1 MEIAGNLILSGFSKI
16 MKEAIEKI
24 VGALVGEK
32 EAVEVTE
39 EAGDRATVIR
49 VRVAEGDM
57 GRIIGRE
64 GRTIKAIRS
73 LVFAAGQKRGK
84 RFVLDIVE

>member
-1 MEIAGNLILSGFSKI
+1 
-16 MKEAIEKI
+16 MKEAVEKI
-24 VGALVGEK
+24 VSALVDDK
-32 EAVEVTE
+32 EAVEVSE
-39 EAGDRATVIR
+39 ETGERATVIKL
-49 VRVAEGDM
+49 RVASGDM

-73 LVFAAGQKRGK
+73 LLFAAGQKHGK

>member
-1 MEIAGNLILSGFSKI
+1 

-24 VGALVGEK
+24 INALVDDK
-32 EAVEVTE
+32 EAVEVSE
-39 EAGDRATVIR
+39 ETSDRATVIR
-49 VRVAEGDM
+49 LRVAAGDM

-64 GRTIKAIRS
+64 GRTVKAIRS
-73 LVFAAGQKRGK
+73 LLFAAGQKQGR

>member
-1 MEIAGNLILSGFSKI
+1 

-24 VGALVGEK
+24 INALVDDK
-32 EAVEVTE
+32 DAVEITE
-39 EAGDRATVIR
+39 ESNDRATVIKL
-49 VRVAEGDM
+49 RVAQTDM

-73 LVFAAGQKRGK
+73 LLFAAGQKHGK

>member
-1 MEIAGNLILSGFSKI
+1 

-24 VGALVGEK
+24 VGALVSEK
-32 EAVEVTE
+32 DAIEIFE
-39 EAGDRATVIR
+39 ETGDRATVVK
-49 VRVAEGDM
+49 VRVAESDM

-73 LVFAAGQKRGK
+73 LLFAAGQKHGK

>member
-1 MEIAGNLILSGFSKI
+1 
-16 MKEAIEKI
+16 MKEAVEKI
-24 VGALVGEK
+24 VTALVDDK
-32 EAVEVTE
+32 EAVEVSE
-39 EAGDRATVIR
+39 ETGERATVIR
-49 VRVAEGDM
+49 LRVAAGDM

-73 LVFAAGQKRGK
+73 LLFAAGQKHGK

>member
-1 MEIAGNLILSGFSKI
+1 

-24 VGALVGEK
+24 VSALVDDK
-32 EAVEVTE
+32 EAVEVSE
-39 EAGDRATVIR
+39 EKGERATVLK
-49 VRVAEGDM
+49 VRVAAGDM

-73 LVFAAGQKRGK
+73 LLFAAGQKHGT

>member
-1 MEIAGNLILSGFSKI
+1 
-16 MKEAIEKI
+16 MKEAVEKI
-24 VGALVGEK
+24 INALVDDK
-32 EAVEVTE
+32 EAVEVSE
-39 EAGDRATVIR
+39 ETGERATVIR
-49 VRVAEGDM
+49 LRVAASDM

-73 LVFAAGQKRGK
+73 LLFAAGQKHGK

>member
-1 MEIAGNLILSGFSKI
+1 

-24 VGALVGEK
+24 INALVDDH
-32 EAVEVTE
+32 EAVEITE
-39 EAGDRATVIR
+39 EANDRATVIR
-49 VRVAEGDM
+49 LRVAPTDM

-73 LVFAAGQKRGK
+73 LLFAAGQKHGK
-84 RFVLDIVE
+84 RFVLDVVE

>member
-1 MEIAGNLILSGFSKI
+1 
-16 MKEAIEKI
+16 MKEAVEKI
-24 VGALVGEK
+24 VSALVDDK
-32 EAVEVTE
+32 EAVEVSE
-39 EAGDRATVIR
+39 EKGERATVIKL
-49 VRVAEGDM
+49 RVAAGDM

-73 LVFAAGQKRGK
+73 LLFAAGQKHGT